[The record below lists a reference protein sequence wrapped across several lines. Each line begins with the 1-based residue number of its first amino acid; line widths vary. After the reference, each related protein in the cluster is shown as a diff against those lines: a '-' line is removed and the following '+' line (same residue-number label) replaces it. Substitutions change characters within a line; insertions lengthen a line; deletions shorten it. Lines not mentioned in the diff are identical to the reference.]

1 MSYGLAAAAWRKR
14 NARFAAWAALT
25 LAAAAFIGGGLI
37 VSWSRGAWLG
47 FASAILMLLLCAP
60 RKRWMG
66 VLLLVFVIGGVAL
79 SVVSGLA
86 PASLVAR
93 ITDFAQDLTGI
104 EDVRGRAIN
113 DDNYAVIERLAHWQ
127 AALGMANDHP
137 LVGVGFGGYEA
148 AYPAYALMNW
158 SMALGHA
165 HNYYLNVLAETGIV
179 GLAAYVGMWLAY
191 LMLTL
196 RALRLADPER
206 GIALGLL
213 GVWVHLA
220 VHSLFDKLFVNNL
233 FLHIGAML
241 GLITVLLHSGRVL
254 ERDEYDGT

>member
-1 MSYGLAAAAWRKR
+1 
-14 NARFAAWAALT
+14 
-25 LAAAAFIGGGLI
+25 
-37 VSWSRGAWLG
+37 
-47 FASAILMLLLCAP
+47 
-60 RKRWMG
+60 
-66 VLLLVFVIGGVAL
+66 
-79 SVVSGLA
+79 
-86 PASLVAR
+86 
-93 ITDFAQDLTGI
+93 
-104 EDVRGRAIN
+104 
-113 DDNYAVIERLAHWQ
+113 
-127 AALGMANDHP
+127 MANDHP